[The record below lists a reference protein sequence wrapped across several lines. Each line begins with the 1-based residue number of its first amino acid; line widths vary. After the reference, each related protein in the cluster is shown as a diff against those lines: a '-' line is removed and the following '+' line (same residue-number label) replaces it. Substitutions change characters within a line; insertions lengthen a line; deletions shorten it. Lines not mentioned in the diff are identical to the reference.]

1 MFSVLR
7 PHHPRS
13 ACPAVGRFTAEED
26 VSGYSQAKMSVA
38 RGIRTKLL
46 EQCPEM
52 GPYVDGILPKKEA
65 LGIVKW

>member
-1 MFSVLR
+1 MLNVLR
-7 PHHPRS
+7 LHNPHAALH
-13 ACPAVGRFTAEED
+13 CFCRFTAEED

-38 RGIRTKLL
+38 RGIRTRLL

-52 GPYVDGILPKKEA
+52 GSYVDGILPKKEA